1 MYYACL
7 NEWRIICIDGSY
19 VCIYVCMYACFYK
32 SICIHIHTSFI
43 PTNLK
48 ISKVQ
53 PYSLA
58 EIISYVIQGQFFLFI
73 NAVFSHHF
81 SLYVCMYVCVCM
93 CVSINECSVCTLAFH
108 GTINLSTVSS
118 IFVNEAKLCTGKWA
132 KITLFNSY
140 TTQLKIALLLYKNTI
155 YWDEICNYARCNG
168 MPYTAIHN

>member
-1 MYYACL
+1 MYVLCML
-7 NEWRIICIDGSY
+7 EWMTDYMHWWI
-19 VCIYVCMYACFYK
+19 VCMYLCMFVCMFVQKYLYPYTYK
-32 SICIHIHTSFI
+32 FHSYEPEDKQSTALFSRRNNLLCHPGAIFPIYKCSVFTSF
-43 PTNLK
+43 L
-48 ISKVQ
+48 S
-53 PYSLA
+53 
-58 EIISYVIQGQFFLFI
+58 
-73 NAVFSHHF
+73 
-81 SLYVCMYVCVCM
+81 VCMYV